1 MRVRFVASC
10 LIAAVVGLFSVNL
23 SAQVVPKSISAGGSD
38 AALREQKN
46 AWTVGIVGGLF
57 SGTYMRLV
65 DEMASALNDGDNLR
79 ILPIVSYGAASN
91 LDDLLYLHGV
101 DAAITQSDV
110 FDYFQTVRKTSNL
123 ERRVDYITRLPIS
136 ELHILARDNVQS
148 LEDLRGKKVN
158 FGPAGTGASLTGNI
172 VFQRL
177 GIDVNQVL
185 IPQPSALQKLQ
196 SGEIDAIARVI
207 PKPIEFFSKIPPNS
221 GLHLVNIPFTK
232 MFEDHYTLGEFTKQE
247 YPNLLQGKDRID
259 TIAVPAVLA
268 VYNWPTDTERY
279 RKVQRFVQYLFTNF
293 DKLQHPPYHPK
304 WRDVNLAATVPGWTR
319 FSVAQDMLDKMQKQ
333 GATAQ
338 QQVDFNTYLTRQT
351 HIPSSDAEREALF
364 RSFLQ
369 WRQAHPDQNSHS
381 ERASGRS
388 DLPLAWPQRA
398 PRPRF
403 RSPTAR
409 ASGLAQQGWPT
420 SVGMVVGL
428 HRKHWP
434 LCVWI
439 PQDDG
444 SQDHRDRF
452 PRPFYHG

>member
-1 MRVRFVASC
+1 MRARFVASC

-279 RKVQRFVQYLFTNF
+279 RKV
-293 DKLQHPPYHPK
+293 
-304 WRDVNLAATVPGWTR
+304 AAFRP
-319 FSVAQDMLDKMQKQ
+319 
-333 GATAQ
+333 
-338 QQVDFNTYLTRQT
+338 
-351 HIPSSDAEREALF
+351 IPVHQF
-364 RSFLQ
+364 
-369 WRQAHPDQNSHS
+369 
-381 ERASGRS
+381 
-388 DLPLAWPQRA
+388 
-398 PRPRF
+398 
-403 RSPTAR
+403 
-409 ASGLAQQGWPT
+409 
-420 SVGMVVGL
+420 
-428 HRKHWP
+428 
-434 LCVWI
+434 
-439 PQDDG
+439 
-444 SQDHRDRF
+444 
-452 PRPFYHG
+452 